1 MPRPRR
7 IAIIAIAAPIALWAW
22 LGVVF
27 ALDRVANAGEVL
39 GRVTV
44 ADTQLGGLT
53 EAEARATIAQ
63 LHQRLANE
71 PITVTVEDT
80 EFTLLPREV
89 GFWLDEEALLIEAM
103 RAGRD
108 GNVLGQMQRWLTS
121 TFAGST
127 RALDGTGTYSRESL
141 IAILKLWERLAI
153 ADQPT
158 EGGIAVLAGVVSPVY
173 PAAGTGID
181 LEATADLI
189 EAEIFGARRPV
200 TALTEYRVPVLTEA
214 DVDVA
219 VGRAERLVAGPV
231 TLSKIVP
238 EASVTF
244 PRSVLLDAISS
255 RVIGSDDDPQIDVFF
270 QVGPLVQFLAPIR
283 ETIETPARDAQVV
296 IDPFD
301 KPLILPGSPAALI
314 DDASL
319 PKAVFNAASSVTRT
333 APLPTRDGTPPEFTT
348 EDAEALGIRD
358 LLYTATTFYE
368 SAGPESTRN
377 RVINIQTMADAV
389 NGVIVMPGEVFSL
402 NEFIGQRT
410 LEKGYRRAGA
420 IIGPIIYC
428 CDHPANIGGGVSQF
442 ATTLYNAVFWSG
454 LEDVEHT
461 PHTLYIS
468 RYPMVREATLGYPD
482 PDLKF
487 RNNTDHAVYIKTEH
501 TATSVTVK
509 FFGDNGGLKPCSDDD
524 PGTGPCIEAI
534 LGEKQNFT
542 EPEIYYEP
550 DASLPP
556 DAEEEKDEGEPGFT
570 VSLTRIIRDADGR
583 VIDEQ
588 TWWWAY
594 HAWPIVVAVHPCKLP
609 QDHLQYDASIECPV
623 QVPADL
629 LGKTYAQ
636 AQTAL
641 NAIGLRIVQGPDIV
655 VGDES
660 QHGKVQNVSPGPG
673 TWLDPGADVTVRVG
687 RYDG

>member
-1 MPRPRR
+1 MPRNRR
-7 IAIIAIAAPIALWAW
+7 ITIIAIAAPLTLWAW

-44 ADTQLGGLT
+44 ADTHLGGLT
-53 EAEARATIAQ
+53 EDEARATIAQ

-71 PITVTVEDT
+71 PITVIVEGT

-89 GFWLDEEALLIEAM
+89 GFWLDEEALLDQAM

-127 RALDGTGTYSRESL
+127 RALDGTGTYSRDSL
-141 IAILKLWERLAI
+141 LAILGLWERLAI
-153 ADQPT
+153 ADPPT
-158 EGGIAVLAGVVSPVY
+158 EGGITVLAGVVTPVY
-173 PAAGTGID
+173 PAAGNGID
-181 LEATADLI
+181 LDVTADLI
-189 EAEIFGARRPV
+189 EAEIFGARSPI
-200 TALTEYRVPVLTEA
+200 TAITEYRVPVLTDG

-219 VGRAERLVAGPV
+219 VDRATRLVAGPV
-231 TLSKIVP
+231 TLSKIIP

-255 RVIGSDDDPQIDVFF
+255 RVIGVDEDAQIEVFF
-270 QVGPLVQFLAPIR
+270 QVGSLAQFVTPIL
-283 ETIETPARDAQVV
+283 ESIETPPRDAQVV
-296 IDPFD
+296 IGPFD
-301 KPLILPGSPAALI
+301 KPLILRGAPAALL
-314 DDASL
+314 DLAAL
-319 PKAVFNAASSVTRT
+319 PKAVFDAAASVSRT
-333 APLPTRDGTPPEFTT
+333 APLPMRDGAPPAFAT
-348 EDAEALGIRD
+348 EDAEALGIKD

-368 SAGPESTRN
+368 SGGGESNRN

-487 RNNTDHAVYIKTEH
+487 RNDTENAIFIKTEH
-501 TATSVTVK
+501 TATSLTVK
-509 FFGDNGGLKPCSDDD
+509 FFGDNGGL
-524 PGTGPCIEAI
+524 IVEAI
-534 LGEKQNFT
+534 LGEKQDFT
-542 EPEIYYEP
+542 QPEIYYEP

-556 DAEEEKDEGEPGFT
+556 DVEEEDDEGEPGFT
-570 VSLTRIIRDADGR
+570 ASLTRIIKNPDGSEKSSR
-583 VIDEQ
+583 
-588 TWWWAY
+588 TWWHAY
-594 HAWPIVVAVHPCKLP
+594 HPWPIVVLVHPCRLP
-609 QDHLQYDASIECPV
+609 EDHLQYDASIECPV

-629 LGKTYAQ
+629 IGKTYAQ
-636 AQTAL
+636 VQAAL
-641 NAIGLRIVQGPDIV
+641 NAIGLRIVQGSDIV
-655 VGDES
+655 VVDES
-660 QHGKVQNVSPGPG
+660 QDGRVLEVSPSAG

-687 RYDG
+687 RYEG

>member
-1 MPRPRR
+1 MPRRRR
-7 IAIIAIAAPIALWAW
+7 ITIIAIAAPLTLWAW

-44 ADTQLGGLT
+44 ADTHLGGLT
-53 EAEARATIAQ
+53 EDEARATIAQ

-71 PITVTVEDT
+71 PITVVVEGT
-80 EFTLLPREV
+80 EFTLAPREV
-89 GFWLDEEALLIEAM
+89 GFWLDEDALLDQAM
-103 RAGRD
+103 GAGRD
-108 GNVLGQMQRWLTS
+108 GNVLDQMQRWLFT
-121 TFAGST
+121 TVGGGT
-127 RALDGTGTYSRESL
+127 RALDGTGTYSRDSL
-141 IAILKLWERLAI
+141 LAILRLWERLAI
-153 ADQPT
+153 ADPPT
-158 EGGIAVLAGVVSPVY
+158 EGGIAVLAGVVIPVY
-173 PAAGTGID
+173 PTAGNGID
-181 LEATADLI
+181 FEATADLI
-189 EAEIFGARRPV
+189 EAEIFGARNPV
-200 TALTEYRVPVLTEA
+200 TALTEYRVPVLTDA

-255 RVIGSDDDPQIDVFF
+255 RVIGTDADPQIDVFF
-270 QVGPLVQFLAPIR
+270 QVGSLVQFLAPDR
-283 ETIETPARDAQVV
+283 ESIETPPRDAQVV
-296 IDPFD
+296 IGPFD
-301 KPLILPGSPAALI
+301 RPLILRGAPAALL
-314 DDASL
+314 DLAAL
-319 PKAVFNAASSVTRT
+319 PKAVFDAAASVSRT
-333 APLPTRDGTPPEFTT
+333 GPLPMRDGAPPEFTT
-348 EDAEALGIRD
+348 EDAEALGIRN

-368 SAGPESTRN
+368 SGGTESNRN

-389 NGVIVMPGEVFSL
+389 NGVIVMPGEVFSI

-442 ATTLYNAVFWSG
+442 ATTMYNAIFWSG

-487 RNNTDHAVYIKTEH
+487 RNDTDNAVYIKTEH
-501 TATSVTVK
+501 TSTSVTVK
-509 FFGDNGGLKPCSDDD
+509 FFGDNGGLV
-524 PGTGPCIEAI
+524 IEAI
-534 LGEKQNFT
+534 LGEKQDFT
-542 EPEIYYEP
+542 EPEIYYKP

-556 DAEEEKDEGEPGFT
+556 DVEEEKDEGEPGFT
-570 VSLTRIIRDADGR
+570 VSITRIIKNPDGSEKSQR
-583 VIDEQ
+583 
-588 TWWWAY
+588 TWWHAY
-594 HAWPIVVAVHPCKLP
+594 HPWPIVVAVHPCKLP
-609 QDHLQYDASIECPV
+609 EDHLEYDASIQCPV

-629 LGKTYAQ
+629 AGKTYEQ
-636 AQTAL
+636 ARSAL
-641 NAIGLRIVQGPDIV
+641 NAIGLRIFKGPDIV
-655 VGDES
+655 VEDDS
-660 QHGKVQNVSPGPG
+660 QDGLVLEVFPGPG
-673 TWLDPGADVTVRVG
+673 TWLDPGSDVTVRVG